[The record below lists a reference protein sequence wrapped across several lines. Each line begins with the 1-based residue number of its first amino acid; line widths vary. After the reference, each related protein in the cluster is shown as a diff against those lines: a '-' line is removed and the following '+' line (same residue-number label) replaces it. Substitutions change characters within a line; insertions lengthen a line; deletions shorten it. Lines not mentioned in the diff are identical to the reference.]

1 MTEAKNSLTYD
12 TFVRLRNSIIQGVIR
27 PNERLIAADLASSM
41 NISRTPVR
49 EALQLLEAEQLVISV
64 KRGFVVREH
73 SRSEIIEIYQVRAAL
88 EGMAAKLVAQ
98 QTSDSSIAAIEGI
111 GAHLP
116 ELEESDNRSKVV
128 DLNNAFHAAILQASG
143 NQRLE
148 RINLSTSQQFFNY
161 RIAELYTKDEQRAS
175 IKGHARIVL
184 ALRNHDAEE
193 AEKAAQDHVLEGLHA
208 TLAKLR

>member
-27 PNERLIAADLASSM
+27 PNERLIAADLATSL

-116 ELEESDNRSKVV
+116 EL
-128 DLNNAFHAAILQASG
+128 
-143 NQRLE
+143 
-148 RINLSTSQQFFNY
+148 
-161 RIAELYTKDEQRAS
+161 
-175 IKGHARIVL
+175 
-184 ALRNHDAEE
+184 
-193 AEKAAQDHVLEGLHA
+193 
-208 TLAKLR
+208 